1 MLLAAATFNAAFIAY
16 KLFIDFAGLGPVLVS
31 GMSTHIGAGLPV
43 MDLTKLDKI
52 DQSLPSLPC
61 VTGDDNNIDKFARG
75 SFGAAVVGAAVV
87 GAAVVGAAVV
97 GDDDDEDDED
107 DDLNIRYATIRPIAT
122 TAMIIKSRVFIL

>member
-1 MLLAAATFNAAFIAY
+1 LLLAAATFNAAFIAY

-87 GAAVVGAAVV
+87 G
-97 GDDDDEDDED
+97 DDDDEDDED
-107 DDLNIRYATIRPIAT
+107 DDLNIRYATIRAIAT